1 MLAIPK
7 AHKPKQQLEK
17 ASCMV
22 TKVEKS
28 YEMNIWLNPKYSQ
41 QWVFSNETPK
51 IIIDT
56 INMICYNNH
65 GERSTTIPLWGSTPK
80 WVEKYGS

>member
-1 MLAIPK
+1 
-7 AHKPKQQLEK
+7 
-17 ASCMV
+17 MV

-51 IIIDT
+51 QF
-56 INMICYNNH
+56 ICMENAQRLFPC
-65 GERSTTIPLWGSTPK
+65 GEVHPSGWKNTALNYSKISQNIF
-80 WVEKYGS
+80 